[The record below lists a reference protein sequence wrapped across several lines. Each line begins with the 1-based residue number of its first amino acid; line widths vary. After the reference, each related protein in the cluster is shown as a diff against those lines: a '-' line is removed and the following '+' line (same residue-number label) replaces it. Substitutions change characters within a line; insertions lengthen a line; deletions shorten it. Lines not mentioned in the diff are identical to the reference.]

1 MSKKKKSSAK
11 WIILGLLALI
21 AFIAVACGFFY
32 AKDRSKKDV
41 LAPVTTSEGRRVVTL
56 LDEST
61 EAQRL
66 LDNILLQ
73 KSNWQL
79 KENQHEV
86 REVAVSESEAQ
97 VKIHHRDL
105 AVGLPVSTSLTGA
118 GAWLKE
124 KTENAGLVFISGRM
138 TEYKTWEA
146 FKAEIGIKTK
156 AGDGSKNFVTDTIY
170 FFHNTNLQKQDKDI
184 KKLPDAEPEP
194 VKRYTGKLAVIVDDC
209 GYDLK
214 NLRALLNTGLP
225 FSYAIIPYKNFSSDA
240 LEAIKSKGRTAML
253 HLPMEPMDAAQ
264 MSEGANTVRVSMTAA
279 QKTAMVRKMLAS
291 LQGVSGVNNHQ
302 GSKATADEATMRTVL
317 QELKKQKL
325 FFVDSRTN
333 SKSVARDTA
342 KKLGVPTARNDI
354 FLDNS
359 SNPENIRRQ
368 IYKAC
373 EMAEKNGSAIA
384 ICHVRPGTVKA
395 WQQYGNEIRETGIRL
410 VPVTELLY

>member
-1 MSKKKKSSAK
+1 MSKKKGSAAK

-21 AFIAVACGFFY
+21 AFIAVSCGFFY
-32 AKDRSKKDV
+32 AKGRSDKDV
-41 LAPVTTSEGRRVVTL
+41 LELATTSEGKRVVTL

-61 EAQRL
+61 EAQRI

-79 KENQHEV
+79 KENDHKIKEI
-86 REVAVSESEAQ
+86 EISESEAQ
-97 VKIHHRDL
+97 VKVHHRNL

-118 GAWLKE
+118 GAWLEE
-124 KTENAGLVFISGRM
+124 KAQAAGLVYISGRM
-138 TEYKTWEA
+138 TEYKTWDA
-146 FKAEIGIKTK
+146 FKAEIGIKAK
-156 AGDGSKNFVTDTIY
+156 AGDGSKSFVTDTIY
-170 FFHNTNLQKQDKDI
+170 FFHNTNLQKQDKDV
-184 KKLPDAEPEP
+184 KNLPDAQPEPER
-194 VKRYTGKLAVIVDDC
+194 RYTGKLAVIVDDC
-209 GYDLK
+209 GYELK

-225 FSYAIIPYKNFSSDA
+225 FSYAVIPYKNFSSDA
-240 LEAIKSKGRTAML
+240 LEAIKSKGKTAML
-253 HLPMEPMDAAQ
+253 HLPMEPVDAAQ
-264 MSEGANTVRVSMTAA
+264 MSEGSNTVRVNMTAA

-291 LQGVSGVNNHQ
+291 LQGVTGVNNHQ
-302 GSKATADEATMRTVL
+302 GSKATADEATMRIVL

-333 SKSVARDTA
+333 SKSVARDVA

-359 SNPENIRRQ
+359 SDPEAIRRQ

-373 EMAEKNGSAIA
+373 DMAEKNGSAVA

-395 WQQYGNEIRETGIRL
+395 WQQYGEEIKATGIKL
-410 VPVTELLY
+410 VPVTSLLY